1 MKKILIGSVIGIFI
15 LGIAIGMIGMV
26 AGVFTSSFEM
36 TAGGIV
42 IALMSLLF
50 IVGLPMVADV
60 IEEYFF

>member
-15 LGIAIGMIGMV
+15 LGIAIGMIGMI
-26 AGVFTSSFEM
+26 AGVFTGSFEM